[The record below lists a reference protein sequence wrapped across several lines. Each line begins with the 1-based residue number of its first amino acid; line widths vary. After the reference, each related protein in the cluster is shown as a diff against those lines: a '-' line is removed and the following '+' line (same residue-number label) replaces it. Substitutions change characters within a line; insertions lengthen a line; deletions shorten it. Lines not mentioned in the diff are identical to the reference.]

1 MTDSKSFD
9 VLVAGGGPAG
19 MAAAITASKYASR
32 VGLIDSNPTPGGQI
46 WRADTG
52 GKTPESASRWLEQL
66 GQSTVVLLSSTKII
80 DCPAA
85 GVLHVISEEQPVTL
99 NFSRL
104 IIATGARERFIPFPG
119 WTLPNVMGAGGLQAL
134 VKGGYPVSGK
144 RVVIAGTGPLLI
156 AVAAYLRAQGAHIEM
171 IADQVPWGRWLK
183 FGLGLLWYPDVLAQA
198 LTLKSKTLGIPYL
211 TDAWITEA
219 AGSDRLVSVEL
230 SHKGRLQTLA
240 CDILACGFHLV
251 PNLELP
257 MLLGCRIEHG
267 RLILD
272 VNQQSSV
279 ENVYG
284 AGEVSGVGG
293 VELSLV
299 EGQIAAFAATDQ
311 KNLAMALMR
320 KRSRRER
327 FARRVEYTFALRD
340 ELRHLPTAH
349 TRVCRCEDVD
359 YGELTKHTSW
369 RSAKLHTRCGMGMCQ
384 GRVCGAASEFLFGWK
399 VTSSRPPLW
408 PTSINAL
415 ATLRHMEETDKN

>member
-1 MTDSKSFD
+1 MTESKSFD

-19 MAAAITASKYASR
+19 IAAAITASRYAAR

-52 GKTPESASRWLEQL
+52 GTVPGSASRWLEEL
-66 GQSTVVLLSSTKII
+66 EQSSVVLISSARII
-80 DCPAA
+80 DCPAT

-99 NFSRL
+99 KFSRL

-156 AVAAYLRAQGAHIEM
+156 AVAAYIRTQGAHIEM
-171 IADQVPWGRWLK
+171 IADQVPRSRWLK
-183 FGLGLLWYPDVLAQA
+183 FGLGLLQYPDVLAQA
-198 LTLKSKTLGIPYL
+198 FMLKYKTSGIPFL
-211 TDAWITEA
+211 TDAWVTRA
-219 AGSDRLVSVEL
+219 AGSDRLTSIEL
-230 SHKGRLQTLA
+230 SHKGKPQTLE

-267 RLILD
+267 RLMLD
-272 VNQQSSV
+272 ENQQSSL
-279 ENVYG
+279 ENIFG

-299 EGQIAAFAATDQ
+299 EGQIAAFSATDQ
-311 KNLAMALMR
+311 KDLAMALSR
-320 KRSRRER
+320 KRSRRAR
-327 FARRVEYTFALRD
+327 FARRVEHTFALRD
-340 ELRHLPTAH
+340 ELRHLSTAQ

-399 VTSSRPPLW
+399 VTSTRPPLW
-408 PTSINAL
+408 PASVHAL
-415 ATLRHMEETDKN
+415 ATFEHMQETDNT